1 MIRDL
6 RPAAVILATG
16 ATPWLPEFESDGGVN
31 VVDGWEVL
39 RGEAKVGA
47 GTRGRLAL
55 RLDRTGRGGTAGALG
70 DSGSARGER
79 HACGRSAPLYVR
91 DDIAAEL
98 HRRQIP
104 VTPDARLYGCDGDT
118 VFMQHTTSDEPIIFE
133 GVDTLV
139 LCHGHK
145 PETALETALRPLANG
160 QADAPGRVDR
170 DWRLHGAAYGRG
182 SGVRRVESGM
192 ASLGRGRR

>member
-1 MIRDL
+1 MVDWR
-6 RPAAVILATG
+6 
-16 ATPWLPEFESDGGVN
+16 SDWIGPGVAELL
-31 VVDGWEVL
+31 V
-39 RGEAKVGA
+39 RS
-47 GTRGRLAL
+47 GTAGRLAVN
-55 RLDRTGRGGTAGALG
+55 GTHAGEVL
-70 DSGSARGER
+70 
-79 HACGRSAPLYVR
+79 PLYVR

-160 QADAPGRVDR
+160 QARCA
-170 DWRLHGAAYGRG
+170 GA
-182 SGVRRVESGM
+182 S
-192 ASLGRGRR
+192 